1 MTFHNRDHLLNKGY
15 LMTKFE
21 VHATFTSWD
30 NVFTRFSD
38 FDLWWPKMTFGL
50 HGKQNRSS
58 THQGLST
65 YPVWSSGNFHLLE
78 IMCLQGFQTST
89 SGDLDLHG
97 KTLGIIYPTRA
108 INIPSLKFQQ
118 LSLIEIPCLQG
129 FQTLTSGDLKWPLS
143 SMKNN
148 RDHLPTKGYQHTK
161 FEVQAT
167 FHFIEIPCLQ
177 GFQTLTSGDL
187 KWPLTFM
194 KNNRDHLLTTP
205 TYQAWSS
212 SNIYFLR
219 YRVYKPK
226 RHTHTHIH
234 THTHTHTS
242 HHHRIDSFGL
252 RQGIKKTS
260 LSGGFYW

>member
-65 YPVWSSGNFHLLE
+65 YPVWSSGNFHLLRYRVYKVFR
-78 IMCLQGFQTST
+78 LWPLVTSN
-89 SGDLDLHG
+89 DLWWPQMTFDLH
-97 KTLGIIYPTRA
+97 
-108 INIPSLKFQQ
+108 
-118 LSLIEIPCLQG
+118 E
-129 FQTLTSGDLKWPLS
+129 
-143 SMKNN
+143 NN

-167 FHFIEIPCLQ
+167 FTYWDTVFTR
-177 GFQTLTSGDL
+177 FSDFDL
-187 KWPLTFM
+187 WWPQMTFDLHE
-194 KNNRDHLLTTP
+194 K
-205 TYQAWSS
+205 Q
-212 SNIYFLR
+212 
-219 YRVYKPK
+219 
-226 RHTHTHIH
+226 
-234 THTHTHTS
+234 
-242 HHHRIDSFGL
+242 
-252 RQGIKKTS
+252 
-260 LSGGFYW
+260 